1 MARAQ
6 VLETQASQRLHQGSQ
21 EPQLMKA
28 QHLKIFSQ
36 TITEALVSQYKE
48 VGELQTWPW
57 SVDMNAVS
65 ASKHKQD
72 FFFLA
77 LNKGLAE
84 DVNKEQADKNSHTRE
99 NHFIFWILH

>member
-6 VLETQASQRLHQGSQ
+6 VLETQASQQLHQGSQ
-21 EPQLMKA
+21 QPQLMKA
-28 QHLKIFSQ
+28 QHLKMFYQ
-36 TITEALVSQYKE
+36 TITEALVSRE

-57 SVDMNAVS
+57 SVNMNAVS

-84 DVNKEQADKNSHTRE
+84 DVNKEQADKNSHTRKH
-99 NHFIFWILH
+99 HFRFWILP